1 MLNQS
6 GQIAVL
12 YQDKKQVGG
21 LRDWDCRVV
30 LNYTTVGGIKE
41 YKPIKRL
48 NAQSYWLLEPASD
61 NEFDAEFYQVVNNDL
76 ILMDAGIVAIDFP
89 DKRTLDKR
97 LFAPIEVRWIR
108 DFEH

>member
-1 MLNQS
+1 MLSQS

-30 LNYTTVGGIKE
+30 MNYTTVGGIKE

-48 NAQSYWLLEPASD
+48 NAQSYWLLEPVQD
-61 NEFDAEFYQVVNNDL
+61 NEFDVEFYQIFNNDL
-76 ILMDAGIVAIDFP
+76 ILLDAGKVVIDFP
-89 DKRTLDKR
+89 DCHTLDRR
-97 LFAPIEVRWIR
+97 LYAPIDIKWVS